1 MSSDVIFSVKR
12 IGKRYELYAKS
23 EHRLLQML
31 CMGKKNFF
39 KEFWALRDV
48 SFEVRRGESVGIIGR
63 NGAGKS
69 TLLQIITGTLP
80 ATRGKI
86 WQRDGLRVASLQIGT
101 GFNPEFTG
109 RENVYLNASI
119 LGLGK
124 KTIDERYQEIIDF
137 ADIGP
142 FIDQPV
148 KKYSSGMRSRLA
160 FAVQIMVD
168 PDVLIIDEALS
179 VGDAF
184 FKQKCLH
191 RLRQLKEKGCSLLY
205 VSHSMES
212 VRSFCEK
219 ALYLKDGR
227 MVAFG
232 DAEPVCN
239 LYWNGDNKSQEEE
252 KAQKEQKPEPKKP
265 VAAESLTGYFADP
278 KLSSRASE
286 RAGSG
291 ELKIAGVRLLN
302 EEGLEARAINYR
314 EKVKMVVSVAAERDI
329 PAGAVFAFS
338 FNLPNFKAVL
348 SRFSLQHKLTL
359 PEMRAGEHCV
369 ITTDFVQPFRRG
381 QWFLNFSLRADQT
394 VDAYYDHIFNGAMYT
409 VTIPDVPP
417 EERDWS
423 YVAFEKVS
431 MSLAKVK

>member
-1 MSSDVIFSVKR
+1 MSSDVILSVKR
-12 IGKRYELYAKS
+12 IGKRYELYEKP

-39 KEFWALRDV
+39 KEFWALKEI
-48 SFEVRRGESVGIIGR
+48 SFEIHRGESVGIIGR

-80 ATRGKI
+80 ATRGKV
-86 WQRDGLRVASLQIGT
+86 WKKDGLKIAALLQLGS

-148 KKYSSGMRSRLA
+148 KKYSSGMKMRLA
-160 FAVQIMVD
+160 FAVQIMVE
-168 PDVLIIDEALS
+168 PDVLIVDEALS

-184 FKQKCLH
+184 FKQKCIH
-191 RLRQLKEKGCSLLY
+191 RLRKLKENGCSLLF

-212 VRSFCEK
+212 VRAFCEK
-219 ALYLKDGR
+219 AVYLKNGELQ
-227 MVAFG
+227 AFG
-232 DAEPVCN
+232 DAEQVCN
-239 LYWNGDNKSQEEE
+239 LYWNGENKTQDGEKCKTE
-252 KAQKEQKPEPKKP
+252 KAAPKPHSQ
-265 VAAESLTGYFADP
+265 SLLDYYEDP
-278 KLSSRASE
+278 KLAGRVSE

-291 ELKIAGVRLLN
+291 ELKIVGIRLIN
-302 EEGLEARAINYR
+302 EEGLDAKAINHR
-314 EKVKMVVSVAAERDI
+314 EKVKMVVSVQAEKDV

-338 FNLPNFKAVL
+338 FNLTNFKAVL

-359 PEMRAGEHCV
+359 PELKAGERSV
-369 ITTDFVQPFRRG
+369 VTTDFVQPFRRG

-394 VDAYYDHIFNGAMYT
+394 VDAYYDHLFNAMGYT
-409 VTIPDVPP
+409 VPMP
-417 EERDWS
+417 ETEPGMRDWS
-423 YVAFEKVS
+423 YVAFEQIG
-431 MSLAKVK
+431 MSLRKVN

>member
-1 MSSDVIFSVKR
+1 MSSDVILSVRR
-12 IGKRYELYAKS
+12 IGKRYELYEKS
-23 EHRLLQML
+23 EHRLMQML
-31 CMGKKNFF
+31 CMGKKDFF
-39 KEFWALRDV
+39 REFWALKEV
-48 SFEVRRGESVGIIGR
+48 SFEIRRGESVGIIGR

-80 ATRGKI
+80 ATCGTI
-86 WQRDGLRVASLQIGT
+86 WKKTGLRIASLQLGT

-109 RENVYLNASI
+109 RENIYLNASI

-191 RLRQLKEKGCSLLY
+191 RLRQLKEKGCSLLF

-219 ALYLKDGR
+219 ALYLKDGQ

-232 DAEPVCN
+232 DAEQVCN
-239 LYWNGDNKSQEEE
+239 LYWNGDNKSQDG
-252 KAQKEQKPEPKKP
+252 KDAQKEQKPGPKSIP
-265 VAAESLTGYFADP
+265 SASLTGYFADP
-278 KLSSRASE
+278 KLSSRVSE

-291 ELKIAGVRLLN
+291 ELKIVGVRLLN
-302 EEGLEARAINYR
+302 EEGLDAKAINYR
-314 EKVKMVVSVAAERDI
+314 EKVKMVVSVAAEKDV
-329 PAGAVFAFS
+329 PPGTVFAFS

-359 PEMRAGEHCV
+359 PEMKAGEHCV
-369 ITTDFVQPFRRG
+369 ITTDFEQPFRRG

-409 VTIPDVPP
+409 VPIPDVLP

-423 YVAFEKVS
+423 YVAFEKIN

>member
-1 MSSDVIFSVKR
+1 MSSDAILSVTR
-12 IGKRYELYAKS
+12 VGKRYELYEKS

-39 KEFWALRDV
+39 KEFWALKDV
-48 SFEVRRGESVGIIGR
+48 SFEIRRGESVGIIGR

-80 ATRGKI
+80 ATKGRVWKA
-86 WQRDGLRVASLQIGT
+86 DGLRIAALQLGT

-168 PDVLIIDEALS
+168 PDVLIIDEALA

-191 RLRQLKEKGCSLLY
+191 RLRQLKERGCSLLY
-205 VSHSMES
+205 VSHAMES

-219 ALYLKDGR
+219 AVYLKDGQ

-232 DAEPVCN
+232 DSEQVCN
-239 LYWNGDNKSQEEE
+239 LYWNGDNKPQDE
-252 KAQKEQKPEPKKP
+252 KKSAPAQPAAKP
-265 VAAESLTGYFADP
+265 VSPASLTEFFADS
-278 KLSSRASE
+278 KLSSRVSE

-291 ELKIAGVRLLN
+291 ELKIVGIRLIN
-302 EEGLEARAINYR
+302 EEGLDAKAINYR
-314 EKVKMVVSVAAERDI
+314 EKVEMVVSVAAEKDV
-329 PAGAVFAFS
+329 PAGTIFAFS

-359 PEMRAGEHCV
+359 PELKAGERCV

-394 VDAYYDHIFNGAMYT
+394 VDSYYDHIFNGAAYT
-409 VTIPDVPP
+409 VPTAEVPP

-423 YVAFEKVS
+423 YVAFEKIN
-431 MSLAKVK
+431 MSLTKVS

>member
-1 MSSDVIFSVKR
+1 MSSDVILSVKR
-12 IGKRYELYAKS
+12 IGKRYELYEKS

-39 KEFWALRDV
+39 KEFWALKEI
-48 SFEVRRGESVGIIGR
+48 SFEIRRGESVGIIGR

-80 ATRGKI
+80 ATHGKV
-86 WQRDGLRVASLQIGT
+86 WKKDGLKIAALLQLGS

-148 KKYSSGMRSRLA
+148 KKYSSGMKMRLA
-160 FAVQIMVD
+160 FAVQIMVE
-168 PDVLIIDEALS
+168 PDILIVDEALS

-184 FKQKCLH
+184 FKQKCIH
-191 RLRQLKEKGCSLLY
+191 RLRKLKENGCSLLF

-212 VRSFCEK
+212 VRAFCEK
-219 ALYLKDGR
+219 VVYLKNGELQ
-227 MVAFG
+227 AFG
-232 DAEPVCN
+232 DAEQVCN
-239 LYWNGDNKSQEEE
+239 LYWNGENKTQDGEKGKTE
-252 KAQKEQKPEPKKP
+252 KAAPKPHSQ
-265 VAAESLTGYFADP
+265 SLLDYYEDP
-278 KLSSRASE
+278 KLAGRVSE

-291 ELKIAGVRLLN
+291 ELKIVGIRLVN
-302 EEGLEARAINYR
+302 EEGLDAKAINHR
-314 EKVKMVVSVAAERDI
+314 EKVKMVVSVQAEKDV

-338 FNLPNFKAVL
+338 FNLTNFKAVL

-359 PEMRAGEHCV
+359 PEMKAGERCV

-394 VDAYYDHIFNGAMYT
+394 VDAYYDHIFNGAAYT
-409 VTIPDVPP
+409 VPMAEVPP

-423 YVAFEKVS
+423 YIPFEKIS
-431 MSLAKVK
+431 MSLKKVN

>member
-1 MSSDVIFSVKR
+1 MSSDVILSVKR
-12 IGKRYELYAKS
+12 IGKRYELYEKP

-39 KEFWALRDV
+39 KEFWALKEI
-48 SFEVRRGESVGIIGR
+48 SFEIRRGESVGIIGR

-80 ATRGKI
+80 ATRGKVWKKEDLKI
-86 WQRDGLRVASLQIGT
+86 AALLQLGS

-148 KKYSSGMRSRLA
+148 KKYSSGMKMRLA
-160 FAVQIMVD
+160 FAVQIMVE
-168 PDVLIIDEALS
+168 PDVLIVDEALS

-184 FKQKCLH
+184 FKQKCIH
-191 RLRQLKEKGCSLLY
+191 RLRKLKENGCSLLF

-212 VRSFCEK
+212 VRAFCEK
-219 ALYLKDGR
+219 AVYLKDGE

-232 DAEPVCN
+232 DSEQVCN
-239 LYWNGDNKSQEEE
+239 LYWNGDNKAQDGERGKVVKETPKLISQ
-252 KAQKEQKPEPKKP
+252 
-265 VAAESLTGYFADP
+265 SLLDYYEDP
-278 KLSSRASE
+278 KLAGRVSE

-291 ELKIAGVRLLN
+291 ELKIVGIRLVN
-302 EEGLEARAINYR
+302 EEGLDAKALSLR
-314 EKVKMVVSVAAERDI
+314 EKVKMVVSVQAEKDV

-338 FNLPNFKAVL
+338 FNLTNFKAVL

-359 PEMRAGEHCV
+359 PEMKSGERCV
-369 ITTDFVQPFRRG
+369 ITTDFVQPFLRG

-409 VTIPDVPP
+409 VPMAEVPP

-423 YVAFEKVS
+423 YVAFEKIG
-431 MSLAKVK
+431 MSLTKVN

>member
-1 MSSDVIFSVKR
+1 MSSDVILSVKR
-12 IGKRYELYAKS
+12 IGKRYELYEKS
-23 EHRLLQML
+23 EHRPLQML

-39 KEFWALRDV
+39 KEFWALKEI
-48 SFEVRRGESVGIIGR
+48 SFEIRRGESVGIIGR

-80 ATRGKI
+80 ATHGKV
-86 WQRDGLRVASLQIGT
+86 WKKDGLKIAALLQLGS

-148 KKYSSGMRSRLA
+148 KKYSSGMKMRLA
-160 FAVQIMVD
+160 FAVQIMVE
-168 PDVLIIDEALS
+168 PDILIVDEALS

-184 FKQKCLH
+184 FKQKCIH
-191 RLRQLKEKGCSLLY
+191 RLRKLKENGCSLLF

-212 VRSFCEK
+212 VRAFCEK
-219 ALYLKDGR
+219 AVYLKNGELQ
-227 MVAFG
+227 AFG
-232 DAEPVCN
+232 DAEQVCN
-239 LYWNGDNKSQEEE
+239 LYWNGENKTQDGEKGKTE
-252 KAQKEQKPEPKKP
+252 KAAPKPHSQ
-265 VAAESLTGYFADP
+265 SLLDYYEDP
-278 KLSSRASE
+278 KLAGRVSE

-291 ELKIAGVRLLN
+291 ELKIVGIRLVN
-302 EEGLEARAINYR
+302 EEGLDAKAINHR
-314 EKVKMVVSVAAERDI
+314 EKVKMVVSVQAEKDV

-338 FNLPNFKAVL
+338 FNLTNFKAVL

-359 PEMRAGEHCV
+359 PEMKAGERCV
-369 ITTDFVQPFRRG
+369 VTTDFVQPFRRG

-409 VTIPDVPP
+409 VPIPDVPP

-423 YVAFEKVS
+423 YVAFEKIS

>member
-1 MSSDVIFSVKR
+1 MSSDVILSVKR
-12 IGKRYELYAKS
+12 IGKRYELYEKP

-39 KEFWALRDV
+39 KEFWALKEI
-48 SFEVRRGESVGIIGR
+48 SFEIHRGESVGIIGR

-80 ATRGKI
+80 ATRGKV
-86 WQRDGLRVASLQIGT
+86 WKKDGLKIAALLQLGS

-148 KKYSSGMRSRLA
+148 KKYSSGMKMRLA
-160 FAVQIMVD
+160 FAVQIMVE
-168 PDVLIIDEALS
+168 PDVLIVDEALS

-184 FKQKCLH
+184 FKQKCIH
-191 RLRQLKEKGCSLLY
+191 RLRKLKENGCSLLF

-212 VRSFCEK
+212 VRAFCEK
-219 ALYLKDGR
+219 AVYLKNGELQ
-227 MVAFG
+227 AFG
-232 DAEPVCN
+232 DAEQVCN
-239 LYWNGDNKSQEEE
+239 LYWNGDNKTQDGEKGKVEKESPRPPSQ
-252 KAQKEQKPEPKKP
+252 
-265 VAAESLTGYFADP
+265 SLLDYYEDP
-278 KLSSRASE
+278 KLARRVSE

-291 ELKIAGVRLLN
+291 ELKIVGVRLLN
-302 EEGLEARAINYR
+302 EEGLDAKAINYR
-314 EKVKMVVSVAAERDI
+314 EKVKMVVSVAAEKDV
-329 PAGAVFAFS
+329 PSGTVFAFS
-338 FNLPNFKAVL
+338 FNLTNFKAVL

-359 PEMRAGEHCV
+359 PEMKAGERCV
-369 ITTDFVQPFRRG
+369 VTTDFVQPFRRG

-394 VDAYYDHIFNGAMYT
+394 VDAYYDHLFNAVGYT
-409 VTIPDVPP
+409 VPMP
-417 EERDWS
+417 ETELGLRDWS
-423 YVAFEKVS
+423 YVAFEQICMSQRKVN
-431 MSLAKVK
+431 

>member
-1 MSSDVIFSVKR
+1 MSSEVILSVKR
-12 IGKRYELYAKS
+12 LGKRYELYERS

-39 KEFWALRDV
+39 KEFWALKGI
-48 SFEVRRGESVGIIGR
+48 SFEIRRGESVGIIGR

-69 TLLQIITGTLP
+69 TLLQIITGTMP
-80 ATRGKI
+80 ATQGRI
-86 WQRDGLRVASLQIGT
+86 WKKDGLKVAALLQLGS

-124 KTIDERYQEIIDF
+124 KAIDERYQEIIDF

-148 KKYSSGMRSRLA
+148 KKYSSGMKMRLA
-160 FAVQIMVD
+160 FAVQIMVE

-184 FKQKCLH
+184 FKQKCIH
-191 RLRQLKEKGCSLLY
+191 RLRKLKENGCSLLF

-212 VRSFCEK
+212 VRDFCEK
-219 ALYLKDGR
+219 AVYLKNGE

-232 DAEPVCN
+232 DSEQVCN
-239 LYWNGDNKSQEEE
+239 LYWNGDNKAQDGEKGRVE
-252 KAQKEQKPEPKKP
+252 KAVSVRPDQ
-265 VAAESLTGYFADP
+265 SLLDYYEDP
-278 KLSSRASE
+278 KLPGRVSE

-291 ELKIAGVRLLN
+291 ELKIVGIRLVN
-302 EEGLEARAINYR
+302 EEEQDAKTLNPR
-314 EKVKMVVSVAAERDI
+314 EKVKMVVSVRAEKDV
-329 PAGAVFAFS
+329 PAGTVFAFS

-348 SRFSLQHKLTL
+348 SRFSLQHRLTL
-359 PEMRAGEHCV
+359 PEMKAGERCV
-369 ITTDFVQPFRRG
+369 VTTDFVQPFRRG

-394 VDAYYDHIFNGAMYT
+394 VDAYYDHLFNAAGYT
-409 VTIPDVPP
+409 VPMPETDP

-423 YVAFEKVS
+423 YIAFEKIG
-431 MSLAKVK
+431 MSLKKVN